1 MKKFVV
7 LTILA
12 LGLAGYA
19 FDAKAAPPAFAG
31 KGQVEVEVS
40 ADTGVCATVSVQCS
54 PGLGSGH
61 TFAAAASSNH
71 NPMRLIV
78 LVTRGGEG
86 VLGLLEGDFTLASG
100 FVPAGGGAPVLCDSI
115 DCGGSNFQDAGA
127 GLYGMFVD
135 RGPPGNWN
143 AGTYGT
149 SLSVSFI
156 EDSKTLE
163 GIGLVTFTIP

>member
-12 LGLAGYA
+12 LGVAGYA

-40 ADTGVCATVSVQCS
+40 ADTGVCATVPVQCS

-61 TFAAAASSNH
+61 TFAAATNSNH
-71 NPMRLIV
+71 NPVHLFV
-78 LVTRGGEG
+78 LVTNKGRG
-86 VLGLLEGDFTLASG
+86 VVGLLESDFTLDSG
-100 FVPAGGGAPVLCDSI
+100 FVPAGGGAPVLCDST
-115 DCGGSNFQDAGA
+115 DCGVSNFQDAGA
-127 GLYGMFVD
+127 GLYGMFLD
-135 RGPPGNWN
+135 RGPAGNWK